1 MTSSALLLV
10 ILTITT
16 LQWSCAL
23 MPATSEDGSGVD
35 ATDSEVITLQYCI
48 IDNST
53 ILRLDTGDQL
63 DFVYTKDSTLV
74 VTMKDSQTTIEVPRL
89 YDELICSIKDSPVDI
104 VVPTVIYIYAS
115 VWNVLMLSMTGYNI
129 VIHLLYKKLRNLMGK
144 LLILYSI
151 VLAMLCISFF
161 MMLTFIYVFPI
172 SINHVCHAIKLVF
185 IATYIGY
192 EAIRTC
198 ILAHSAYHMRQSYK
212 MIPFNPREDKVAWR
226 RYLCYI
232 IGTIAIAMLMTLTY
246 HVGTTQGRYNGYCSK
261 RDPIFFTMI
270 TLMYIFTFINA
281 PIQIGMFIMYL
292 YYWYKLRNSR
302 DITDYQINKKIF
314 QVAVAMGATISISN
328 FFFLVNCIN
337 ARINGTNRSLLV
349 EAIGTVTLLLQ
360 HFIIVGS
367 LRWVRKVYMTYCKKQ
382 STSSN
387 SE

>member
-89 YDELICSIKDSPVDI
+89 YDEPICSINDSPVDI

-129 VIHLLYKKLRNLMGK
+129 VIYLLYKKLRNLMGK

-161 MMLTFIYVFPI
+161 MMLTFIY
-172 SINHVCHAIKLVF
+172 
-185 IATYIGY
+185 Y
-192 EAIRTC
+192 
-198 ILAHSAYHMRQSYK
+198 
-212 MIPFNPREDKVAWR
+212 
-226 RYLCYI
+226 
-232 IGTIAIAMLMTLTY
+232 
-246 HVGTTQGRYNGYCSK
+246 
-261 RDPIFFTMI
+261 
-270 TLMYIFTFINA
+270 
-281 PIQIGMFIMYL
+281 
-292 YYWYKLRNSR
+292 
-302 DITDYQINKKIF
+302 
-314 QVAVAMGATISISN
+314 
-328 FFFLVNCIN
+328 
-337 ARINGTNRSLLV
+337 
-349 EAIGTVTLLLQ
+349 
-360 HFIIVGS
+360 
-367 LRWVRKVYMTYCKKQ
+367 
-382 STSSN
+382 
-387 SE
+387 